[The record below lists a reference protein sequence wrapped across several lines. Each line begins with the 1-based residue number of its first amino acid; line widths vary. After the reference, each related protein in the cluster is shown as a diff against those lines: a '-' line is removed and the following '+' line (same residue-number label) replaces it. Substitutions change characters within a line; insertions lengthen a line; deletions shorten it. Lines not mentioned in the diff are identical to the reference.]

1 MTTAIIALLALAVF
15 HFTYES
21 VLAPSLRLSLR
32 LRLFVLQDEVRQLK
46 LECAESLHGQH
57 LAFLRDSIDGL
68 TSMLNHVD
76 MASLV
81 GVGLESRRDPTFLK
95 QARERA
101 RMLDDCTVLRV
112 REIRKQTLKIAA
124 EALVVNSGA
133 WVVLFFAP
141 WIIASIGYSEA
152 KRRFSVLASLNSR
165 EFRRISP
172 VESAAAAVF

>member
-1 MTTAIIALLALAVF
+1 MTTAIIVLLALAVF
-15 HFTYES
+15 HFAYES
-21 VLAPSLRLSLR
+21 ILAPSLRLSLR
-32 LRLFVLQDEVRQLK
+32 FRLLVLRDEVRQLK
-46 LECAESLHGQH
+46 LERVESLHDEH
-57 LAFLRDSIDGL
+57 FAFLQDSINGL
-68 TSMLNHVD
+68 TSRLHHVD

-81 GVGLESRRDPTFLK
+81 SVELESRRDPTFLE

-141 WIIASIGYSEA
+141 WIVASIGYSEA
-152 KRRFSVLASLNSR
+152 KRRFRVLASLNSR
-165 EFRRISP
+165 EFKRISP
-172 VESAAAAVF
+172 VESAAAAAI